1 MHGLCFGQEPAALL
15 ILFGNEGAIRMKSMI
30 SQTRTVA
37 FSIFMAILC
46 LAALPWLS
54 PSRAEAAAAAGA
66 VVGAIEGEAEVSG
79 DSGQEIEKLA
89 SGSAINPGD
98 AVFTEEKSKL
108 LLRWDS
114 GLMGSLG
121 AFSSILLLPEDVGGP
136 ATNIQMTD
144 GIFRLSVDPRGGSR
158 PTPYSVTT
166 AVASIQPESSD
177 QPVDFIVESYDPSST
192 VITVVAGRVKVRN
205 LTVSPAQEQ
214 IISSCQ
220 NVYIEEG
227 KGKPEPLSVSPEDLK
242 RLADASTIG
251 GTIAANLDACGAA
264 VSTLPPPVEA
274 PMGPPPRYAVPPEE
288 GMYGYSYPS
297 MPDYYVE
304 DWDVDDIY
312 PYPEIRVMPPPEPGG
327 EIVVV
332 MPGYGSLYVDL
343 PVYDGWV
350 FDPGIVQIYA
360 GTIFLERIVF
370 FDRHFLRDCRLRQRE
385 LNNLIYLAQ
394 ATGNRNLLLDA
405 RRELD
410 YLNVRANWASRRI
423 HRLESK
429 VAALQSDQRKF
440 AGKLPRGLNLHDAIS
455 NSFNSPRNLPVV
467 QKFQDRV
474 KTELAV
480 QNQLANVAGQEVAKL
495 RARVAQE
502 RNPEKRLALRSDM
515 DRIRADLAAGRL
527 PLSVRQKDVQG
538 LIKGL
543 SQERDV
549 DKRQKLETEL
559 LGQLRKSGA
568 QFPAGALSPDKLAG
582 LKQDLAKYP
591 NVAQRQDLEKRF
603 AELQQSADVRRQVE
617 SNTNKIEEIT
627 AQAVKE
633 KDSQKQRELLGQMNQ
648 LLKSPAAA
656 GIGAAGLQFFQQRQN
671 LERQISG
678 EQDKQKQETL
688 QRSLEELKKKE
699 ADANLKQQEELRK
712 VQERDKAFQQRLK
725 QQKDLKEQTEIKRR
739 QLGEP
744 GTGVEEKRKQQL
756 DLQKQT
762 DLERQKQL
770 QQQKLEQERLQQQLP
785 LKPLDQRRLRQQEL
799 RKQKLEQ
806 EQTQKELLRKKKFEQ
821 DQTRQQQLQ
830 QKQLEQDQLRK
841 QKLEKE
847 RGVQDQLRK
856 QQLEQ
861 QQLRKQQQGQEQLK
875 QQQLQQEQM
884 RQKQLQQ
891 QQIQKQQQQQ
901 QLQQEQ
907 LRKQQ
912 LQQQQLQ
919 QQKLQQEQLRKQQL
933 QQQQIQQQQLQQ
945 QQQQQQQLRQQQLQQ
960 QQLQQQ
966 QLQQQRQQQLQQQ
979 QLRQQQLQ
987 KELEEKAKLKK

>member
-1 MHGLCFGQEPAALL
+1 
-15 ILFGNEGAIRMKSMI
+15 MKSK
-30 SQTRTVA
+30 SSHTQSVKLA
-37 FSIFMAILC
+37 IFMAVLC
-46 LAALPWLS
+46 LSVLPWLS
-54 PSRAEAAAAAGA
+54 PSRAEAAATAGA
-66 VVGAIEGEAEVSG
+66 VVGALEGEAEVSA
-79 DSGQEIEKLA
+79 DTGQEIEKLD
-89 SGSAINPGD
+89 SGSAVNPGD
-98 AVFTEEKSKL
+98 AISTEEKSKL

-121 AFSSILLLPEDVGGP
+121 EFSSILLLPEDVGGP

-166 AVASIQPESSD
+166 SMASIQPESYD

-205 LTVSPAQEQ
+205 LAVTPAQEL

-220 NVYIEEG
+220 NVYIEAE

-242 RLADASTIG
+242 RLADASTIS

-264 VSTLPPPVEA
+264 VSTLPPPPAEA
-274 PMGPPPRYAVPPEE
+274 PMAPPPRYALPQEE
-288 GMYGYSYPS
+288 GMYGYAYPS

-304 DWDVDDIY
+304 DWDVEDIY
-312 PYPEIRVMPPPEPGG
+312 PYPEMRVMPPPEPGG
-327 EIVVV
+327 EIVVLI
-332 MPGYGSLYVDL
+332 PGIGSLYVTL
-343 PVYDGWV
+343 PAYDGWV
-350 FDPGIVQIYA
+350 FDPDIVQIYA

-370 FDRHFLRDCRLRQRE
+370 FDRHYLRDCRLRQRE

-410 YLNVRANWASRRI
+410 YLNVRSNWASRRI
-423 HRLESK
+423 HRLESR
-429 VAALQSDQRKF
+429 VAALQGDQRKF

-455 NSFNSPRNLPVV
+455 NSFNSPKNLPVV
-467 QKFQDRV
+467 QKIQDRV

-480 QNQLANVAGQEVAKL
+480 QNQLANVAGQEVAGL

-502 RNPEKRLALRSDM
+502 RNPEKRLALRSDL

-527 PLSVRQKDVQG
+527 PLSAKQKDVQG

-549 DKRQKLETEL
+549 DRRQKLETEL
-559 LGQLRKSGA
+559 LGQLKKSEA
-568 QFPAGALSPDKLAG
+568 QFPAGALSPDKLAV

-617 SNTNKIEEIT
+617 ANTNKIDEIT

-656 GIGAAGLQFFQQRQN
+656 GIGAAGLQLLQQRQN

-678 EQDKQKQETL
+678 EKDQQKQETL

-699 ADANLKQQEELRK
+699 AEANLKQQEELRK
-712 VQERDKAFQQRLK
+712 VQERDRAFQQRLK

-739 QLGEP
+739 TLDER
-744 GTGVEEKRKQQL
+744 GTGVEDRRKQQL

-770 QQQKLEQERLQQQLP
+770 QQQKLEQERLHQQQLP
-785 LKPLDQRRLRQQEL
+785 SKQFDQERLRQEEL

-806 EQTQKELLRKKKFEQ
+806 DQTQKELLRKKKFDQ
-821 DQTRQQQLQ
+821 DQTGQQQLRQQQL
-830 QKQLEQDQLRK
+830 EQEQLRK
-841 QKLEKE
+841 QKFDQE
-847 RGVQDQLRK
+847 RLRQDQLRK
-856 QQLEQ
+856 QQLDQEQ
-861 QQLRKQQQGQEQLK
+861 LRKRQQDQERLRLQQSQQDQLRKQQ
-875 QQQLQQEQM
+875 
-884 RQKQLQQ
+884 LQQ
-891 QQIQKQQQQQ
+891 QQLRQQ

-919 QQKLQQEQLRKQQL
+919 QQQLQQQQLRQQQLQQEQLR
-933 QQQQIQQQQLQQ
+933 QQQLQQ
-945 QQQQQQQLRQQQLQQ
+945 QQLRQQQLQQQQLRQQQLQQ
-960 QQLQQQ
+960 QQLQ
-966 QLQQQRQQQLQQQ
+966 
-979 QLRQQQLQ
+979 
-987 KELEEKAKLKK
+987 KELEEKAKRK

>member
-1 MHGLCFGQEPAALL
+1 
-15 ILFGNEGAIRMKSMI
+15 MKSKS
-30 SQTRTVA
+30 SQTRSVNLV
-37 FSIFMAILC
+37 IFLAMLC
-46 LAALPWLS
+46 LSAMPWLF
-54 PSRAEAAAAAGA
+54 PQRAEAAATAGA
-66 VVGAIEGEAEVSG
+66 VVGALEGEAEVSG
-79 DSGQEIEKLA
+79 DTGQEIEKLA
-89 SGSAINPGD
+89 SGSAVNPGD
-98 AVFTEEKSKL
+98 AISTEEKSKL

-121 AFSSILLLPEDVGGP
+121 EFSSILLLPEDVGGP

-166 AVASIQPESSD
+166 SMASIQPESYD

-205 LTVSPAQEQ
+205 LAVTPAQEL
-214 IISSCQ
+214 IVSSCQ
-220 NVYIEEG
+220 NVYIEAE

-242 RLADASTIG
+242 RLADASTIS
-251 GTIAANLDACGAA
+251 GTVAANFDACGAA
-264 VSTLPPPVEA
+264 VSTLPPPPTEA
-274 PMGPPPRYAVPPEE
+274 PMAPPPPRYAVPPEE
-288 GMYGYSYPS
+288 EAPPSYGYAYPS

-304 DWDVDDIY
+304 DWDVEDIY

-327 EIVVV
+327 EIVVLI
-332 MPGYGSLYVDL
+332 PGIGSLYVTL
-343 PVYDGWV
+343 PAYDGWV
-350 FDPGIVQIYA
+350 FDPDIVQIYA

-370 FDRHFLRDCRLRQRE
+370 FDRHYLRDCRLRQRE

-405 RRELD
+405 SRELD

-423 HRLESK
+423 HRLDSR
-429 VAALQSDQRKF
+429 VSALQGDQRKF

-455 NSFNSPRNLPVV
+455 NSFNSPKNLPVV
-467 QKFQDRV
+467 QKLQDRV
-474 KTELAV
+474 KIELAV
-480 QNQLANVAGQEVAKL
+480 QNQLANVAGQEVAGL

-502 RNPEKRLALRSDM
+502 RNPEKRMALRSDL

-527 PLSVRQKDVQG
+527 PLSAKQKDVQG

-549 DKRQKLETEL
+549 DRRQKLETEL
-559 LGQLRKSGA
+559 LGQLKKSGA
-568 QFPAGALSPDKLAG
+568 QFPAGALSPDKLAV

-617 SNTNKIEEIT
+617 ANTNKIEEIT

-656 GIGAAGLQFFQQRQN
+656 GIGAAGLQLLQQRQN

-678 EQDKQKQETL
+678 EKDQQKQETL

-699 ADANLKQQEELRK
+699 TEANLKQQEDLRK
-712 VQERDKAFQQRLK
+712 VQERDRAFQQRLK

-739 QLGEP
+739 PLDER
-744 GTGVEEKRKQQL
+744 GTGVEDRRKQQL
-756 DLQKQT
+756 NLQKQT

-770 QQQKLEQERLQQQLP
+770 QQQKLEQERLHQQQLP
-785 LKPLDQRRLRQQEL
+785 SKQFDQERLRQEEL

-806 EQTQKELLRKKKFEQ
+806 DQTQKELLRKKKFDQ
-821 DQTRQQQLQ
+821 DQTGQQQLRQQQLQ
-830 QKQLEQDQLRK
+830 Q
-841 QKLEKE
+841 
-847 RGVQDQLRK
+847 
-856 QQLEQ
+856 
-861 QQLRKQQQGQEQLK
+861 QQLR
-875 QQQLQQEQM
+875 
-884 RQKQLQQ
+884 
-891 QQIQKQQQQQ
+891 QQ

-919 QQKLQQEQLRKQQL
+919 QQQL
-933 QQQQIQQQQLQQ
+933 QQQQLRQQQLQQ
-945 QQQQQQQLRQQQLQQ
+945 EQLRQQQLQQ

-966 QLQQQRQQQLQQQ
+966 QLQ
-979 QLRQQQLQ
+979 
-987 KELEEKAKLKK
+987 KELEEKAKRK

>member
-1 MHGLCFGQEPAALL
+1 M
-15 ILFGNEGAIRMKSMI
+15 
-30 SQTRTVA
+30 V
-37 FSIFMAILC
+37 
-46 LAALPWLS
+46 
-54 PSRAEAAAAAGA
+54 
-66 VVGAIEGEAEVSG
+66 
-79 DSGQEIEKLA
+79 
-89 SGSAINPGD
+89 
-98 AVFTEEKSKL
+98 
-108 LLRWDS
+108 
-114 GLMGSLG
+114 
-121 AFSSILLLPEDVGGP
+121 
-136 ATNIQMTD
+136 
-144 GIFRLSVDPRGGSR
+144 
-158 PTPYSVTT
+158 
-166 AVASIQPESSD
+166 
-177 QPVDFIVESYDPSST
+177 
-192 VITVVAGRVKVRN
+192 TVVAGRVKVRN

-242 RLADASTIG
+242 RLADASTLP
-251 GTIAANLDACGAA
+251 GTIAANFDACGAA
-264 VSTLPPPVEA
+264 VSTLPPPPAEA
-274 PMGPPPRYAVPPEE
+274 PMAPPPRYAVPPEE
-288 GMYGYSYPS
+288 GMYGYAYPS
-297 MPDYYVE
+297 IPDYYVE

-312 PYPEIRVMPPPEPGG
+312 PYPEIRVMEPPGPPG

-332 MPGYGSLYVDL
+332 IPGIGSLYV
-343 PVYDGWV
+343 PVSDYGDWV
-350 FDPGIVQIYA
+350 FDPGIVQVYA
-360 GTIFLERIVF
+360 GTVFIERVIF

-423 HRLESK
+423 HRLESRA
-429 VAALQSDQRKF
+429 AALQSDQQKF

-455 NSFNSPRNLPVV
+455 NSFNSPKNLPVV
-467 QKFQDRV
+467 QKLQDRV

-480 QNQLANVAGQEVAKL
+480 QNQLANVAGQEVATL

-502 RNPEKRLALRSDM
+502 RNPEKRLALRSDL
-515 DRIRADLAAGRL
+515 DRIRTDLAAGRL
-527 PLSVRQKDVQG
+527 PLSAKQRDVQG

-549 DKRQKLETEL
+549 DRRQKLETDL
-559 LGQLRKSGA
+559 LGQLKKSGA
-568 QFPAGALSPDKLAG
+568 QLPAGALSPDKLAG

-591 NVAQRQDLEKRF
+591 NVAQRQDLEKSF

-617 SNTNKIEEIT
+617 ANTNKIEEIT

-656 GIGAAGLQFFQQRQN
+656 GIGAAGLQLFQQRQN

-699 ADANLKQQEELRK
+699 AEANLKQQEDLRK

-739 QLGEP
+739 QLEER
-744 GTGVEEKRKQQL
+744 GTGVEERRKQQL

-770 QQQKLEQERLQQQLP
+770 QQQKLEQERLQRQQLP
-785 LKPLDQRRLRQQEL
+785 SKQLDQQRLRQEEL
-799 RKQKLEQ
+799 RKKKLEQ
-806 EQTQKELLRKKKFEQ
+806 EQTQKELLRKKKFDQ
-821 DQTRQQQLQ
+821 DQTGQQQLR
-830 QKQLEQDQLRK
+830 QKQLEQEQLRK

-891 QQIQKQQQQQ
+891 QQIQKQQQ
-901 QLQQEQ
+901 LQQEQ

-919 QQKLQQEQLRKQQL
+919 QQRQQQLQQEQLRKQQL

-945 QQQQQQQLRQQQLQQ
+945 QQLRQQQLQQ

-966 QLQQQRQQQLQQQ
+966 QQQRQQQIQQQ
-979 QLRQQQLQ
+979 QQSATATTAAVAEGTGREGEAQKIEGEPNRSYADCQICVRFAGRPRQPVLDPDQEIAGRDARRYQIVAPASLLVPGSLNSRQ
-987 KELEEKAKLKK
+987 

>member
-1 MHGLCFGQEPAALL
+1 
-15 ILFGNEGAIRMKSMI
+15 MKSMI
-30 SQTRTVA
+30 SQTRSVKLA
-37 FSIFMAILC
+37 IFMVVLC
-46 LAALPWLS
+46 LSVLPWLS
-54 PSRAEAAAAAGA
+54 LPRAEAAAPAGA
-66 VVGAIEGEAEVSG
+66 VVGALEGEAEVSA
-79 DSGQEIEKLA
+79 DTGQEIEKLA

-98 AVFTEEKSKL
+98 AIFTEEKSKL

-121 AFSSILLLPEDVGGP
+121 EFSSILVLPEDVGGP

-144 GIFRLSVDPRGGSR
+144 GIFRLSVDPRSGSR
-158 PTPYSVTT
+158 PTPFTVST
-166 AVASIQPESSD
+166 AVASIQPESYD

-192 VITVVAGRVKVRN
+192 VITVVAGRVRVRN
-205 LTVSPAQEQ
+205 LAVSPSQEQ

-227 KGKPEPLSVSPEDLK
+227 KGKPEALSVSPEDLK
-242 RLADASTIG
+242 RLADASTISG
-251 GTIAANLDACGAA
+251 SIAANFDACGAA
-264 VSTLPPPVEA
+264 VSTLPPPPVEA
-274 PMGPPPRYAVPPEE
+274 PMPPPPPYAVPPGEE
-288 GMYGYSYPS
+288 MYGYAYPS

-312 PYPEIRVMPPPEPGG
+312 PYPEIRVMPPPVPGG
-327 EIVVV
+327 EIVVLI
-332 MPGYGSLYVDL
+332 PGYGSLYVPFPD
-343 PVYDGWV
+343 YDGWV

-410 YLNVRANWASRRI
+410 YLNVRSNWASRRI
-423 HRLESK
+423 HRLESR
-429 VAALQSDQRKF
+429 VAALQADQTKF

-455 NSFNSPRNLPVV
+455 NSFNSPKNLPVV
-467 QKFQDRV
+467 QKLQDRV

-480 QNQLANVAGQEVAKL
+480 QNQLANVAGQEVARL
-495 RARVAQE
+495 RSRVAQE
-502 RNPEKRLALRSDM
+502 RDPAKRLSLRSDL

-527 PLSVRQKDVQG
+527 PLSTKQKDVQG

-549 DKRQKLETEL
+549 DRRQKLETEL
-559 LGQLRKSGA
+559 LGQLKKSGA

-591 NVAQRQDLEKRF
+591 NAAQRQDLEKRF

-617 SNTNKIEEIT
+617 ANTNKIEEIT
-627 AQAVKE
+627 TQAVKE

-678 EQDKQKQETL
+678 ETDKQKQETL

-699 ADANLKQQEELRK
+699 AEAANLKRQDELRK

-739 QLGEP
+739 QLEDR
-744 GTGVEEKRKQQL
+744 GTGVEDKLKHQL

-770 QQQKLEQERLQQQLP
+770 QQQKLEQERLQRQQLP
-785 LKPLDQRRLRQQEL
+785 SKQLDQQRLRQEEL

-806 EQTQKELLRKKKFEQ
+806 DQAQKELLRKKKFEQ
-821 DQTRQQQLQ
+821 DQTRQQQLRQ
-830 QKQLEQDQLRK
+830 QQLDRDQLRK

-847 RGVQDQLRK
+847 RGLQDQLRK

-861 QQLRKQQQGQEQLK
+861 QQLRKQQEGQERLK
-875 QQQLQQEQM
+875 
-884 RQKQLQQ
+884 
-891 QQIQKQQQQQ
+891 QQ

-919 QQKLQQEQLRKQQL
+919 QQRQQQLQQEQLRK
-933 QQQQIQQQQLQQ
+933 
-945 QQQQQQQLRQQQLQQ
+945 QQLQQ

-966 QLQQQRQQQLQQQ
+966 QLQQQQLRQQQIQQQQLQQQQLRQQQLQQQ

-987 KELEEKAKLKK
+987 KELEEKAKGKK